1 MELKKKTDPSKKKQL
16 NDIGRYAGLG
26 LQMMGVII
34 VLTASG
40 NWADKKCAFQFP
52 LFTLTGALL
61 GIASSMYWLF
71 KTTSKK

>member
-26 LQMMGVII
+26 LQMMGAIL

-52 LFTLTGALL
+52 LFTLIGALL
-61 GIASSMYWLF
+61 GIVSSMYWLF
-71 KTTSKK
+71 KTTSNK